1 MKKKIVAIM
10 MMAVLALSTAAC
22 GADGG
27 NSGKDTQTGNTG
39 GGTSTSTVANKDKPL
54 VWFNRQP
61 SNSSTGELDMT
72 ALNFNKDTYY
82 VGFDANQGAEL
93 QGTMVKDYIEKNIDK
108 IDRNGDGVIG
118 YVLAIGDIGHNDSIA
133 RTRGVRKALGTAVD
147 KNGEADSAP
156 AGTNTDGK
164 ASQVQDGSIEVGG
177 KTYVIRELA
186 SQEMT

>member
-27 NSGKDTQTGNTG
+27 NNGGGTQAGNTG

-118 YVLAIGDIGHNDSIA
+118 
-133 RTRGVRKALGTAVD
+133 
-147 KNGEADSAP
+147 
-156 AGTNTDGK
+156 
-164 ASQVQDGSIEVGG
+164 
-177 KTYVIRELA
+177 
-186 SQEMT
+186 

>member
-27 NSGKDTQTGNTG
+27 NNGGGTQAGNTG

-177 KTYVIRELA
+177 KTYVIRELLLRK
-186 SQEMT
+186 